1 MPLDTMT
8 WSQFRSLVDKALA
21 DAHLEDAPI
30 WYIDFSFPRA
40 PNSQPGPDDDLN
52 IFLGPEF
59 GGPCL
64 VVT

>member
-1 MPLDTMT
+1 MPLDTMS

-40 PNSQPGPDDDLN
+40 PNSQPGPEDDLN
-52 IFLGPEF
+52 IFLSPEF